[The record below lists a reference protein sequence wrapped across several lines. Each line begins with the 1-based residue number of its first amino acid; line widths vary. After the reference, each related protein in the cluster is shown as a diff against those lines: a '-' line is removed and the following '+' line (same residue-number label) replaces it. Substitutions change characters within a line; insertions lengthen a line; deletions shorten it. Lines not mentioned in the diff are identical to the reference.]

1 VKNAKSS
8 TKKVE
13 ESKNTMLNSEG
24 KESGQG
30 LPDTAKVDQKPEIS
44 LLANPIRGHK
54 ASEPLQLEP
63 QQSLKELNDS

>member
-1 VKNAKSS
+1 
-8 TKKVE
+8 
-13 ESKNTMLNSEG
+13 MLNSEG